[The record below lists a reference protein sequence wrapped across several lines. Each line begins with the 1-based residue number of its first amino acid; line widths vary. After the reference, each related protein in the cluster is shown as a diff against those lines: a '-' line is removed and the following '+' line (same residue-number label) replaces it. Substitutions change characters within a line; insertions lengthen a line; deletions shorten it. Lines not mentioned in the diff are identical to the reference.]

1 MKKNMLIKCVIVTV
15 ALMCS
20 MFVSC
25 GKDDADKPAVTT
37 DTTKTAESVVS
48 GDITTPVHTENG
60 DTSFGTV
67 TENGENGNSGGMYVT
82 GGNVDLGDPDDKG
95 ESPKGDRGDA
105 DPAVTVNTER
115 SEEKPDVT
123 DGKGNASSI
132 GNDGTTTKVTTTKST
147 TKATTT
153 TKPLIQ
159 VLPDGGILLP
169 DDVWE
174 D

>member
-1 MKKNMLIKCVIVTV
+1 MNKKMLVKGFAVMLAIFCTMII
-15 ALMCS
+15 
-20 MFVSC
+20 SC
-25 GKDDADKPAVTT
+25 GKDDTDKPAVTT

-67 TENGENGNSGGMYVT
+67 TENGENGNSGGMYVI

-95 ESPKGDRGDA
+95 ESPSGDRGDT

-115 SEEKPDVT
+115 SEEKPVVT
-123 DGKGNASSI
+123 DGKGNASSN
-132 GNDGTTTKVTTTKST
+132 GNDGTTTKVTTTKSA